1 MSKANDIAWSDFF
14 AKSDVLSQIECQGF
28 AYVKADDIKEFREPR
43 LMAKIDTLAMRPEPF
58 VQHSLSIL
66 PVQNG
71 LYLLFKDPENK
82 LFYSFPKIQDDL
94 KVEEH
99 RSQIDLQT
107 FDCFP
112 KSKIFSESQAIDY
125 AKLASLIN
133 RYIGSDDATL
143 CVRGRLYS
151 GDFNFL
157 LPDQAEPIQVSNVQ
171 IEVDAGFE
179 TPDSIVLIEAKI
191 GRRDDFNIRQL
202 FYPYLQWSKRSRKK
216 IRTVFL
222 TYSNGEYLFTE
233 FEMGRDLGEIELI
246 SNRAFVIDDLPVCN
260 IDLNELL
267 SKIAVEKEPDSI
279 PFPQADDL
287 NKIVDLVQLNDY
299 EIKTPHSISEF
310 FEFTE
315 RQSYY
320 YAGAAVYLGFIE
332 RAAQLLELTQYGKS
346 FAQIVSR
353 SQRTKVL
360 LEQMLKRPTL
370 RKSLELLMA
379 RGFDLKL
386 VDNREIADIIQT
398 ETNLTGTTPIRR
410 AATVKKWLKWMTLN
424 CSFKQIICV
433 SGVNGE
439 LQRE

>member
-1 MSKANDIAWSDFF
+1 MTKANDIAWSGFF
-14 AKSDVLSQIECQGF
+14 ASSNALSEIDVNGF
-28 AYVKADDIKEFREPR
+28 AYVKADDLKHFREPR
-43 LMAKIDTLAMRPEPF
+43 LMAKIDTLAMRPQPF
-58 VQHSLSIL
+58 VENNLSIL

-71 LYLLFKDPENK
+71 LYLLFKDDENK
-82 LFYSFPKIQDDL
+82 LFFSFPKLEDDL

-99 RSQIDLQT
+99 RSEIDLDT

-112 KSKIFSESQAIDY
+112 KSKVFSESQAIDY
-125 AKLASLIN
+125 AHLSSLIK
-133 RYIGSDDATL
+133 RYIDCDEANL

-151 GDFNFL
+151 GEFSFL

-179 TPDSIVLIEAKI
+179 TPESVVLIEAKI

-233 FEMGRDLGEIELI
+233 FKMGRDLGDIVLI
-246 SNRAFVIDDLPVCN
+246 SNRAFVINDLPVCV
-260 IDLNELL
+260 IDLEEIL
-267 SKIAVEKEPDSI
+267 SAIAVEPEPDSI

-287 NKIVDLVQLNDY
+287 NKIVDLVQLNNY
-299 EIKTPHSISEF
+299 EIKTPQTIFEF

-320 YAGAAVYLGFIE
+320 YAGAAVYLGFVE
-332 RAAQLLELTQYGKS
+332 RASQLLELTAAGKS

-360 LEQMLKRPTL
+360 LEQMLKRPAL
-370 RKSLELLMA
+370 RKSMELLMA
-379 RGFDLKL
+379 RGFDLKNI
-386 VDNREIADIIQT
+386 DNREIADIIQA
-398 ETNLTGTTPIRR
+398 ETKLTGTTPLRR

-424 CSFKQIICV
+424 CTFKQAVCLNKE
-433 SGVNGE
+433 G
-439 LQRE
+439 QRD

>member
-1 MSKANDIAWSDFF
+1 MSKANDVAWSEFF
-14 AKSDVLSQIECQGF
+14 AKSSALAEIEVNGF
-28 AYVKADDIKEFREPR
+28 AYVKADDLKEFREPR

-58 VQHSLSIL
+58 VTNNLSIL

-71 LYLLFKDPENK
+71 LYLLFKDEENK
-82 LFYSFPKIQDDL
+82 LFYSFPKLQDDL

-99 RSQIDLQT
+99 RSQIDLET

-112 KSKIFSESQAIDY
+112 KSKVFSESQAIDY
-125 AKLASLIN
+125 AHLAALIN
-133 RYIGSDDATL
+133 RYIGSEESHL

-157 LPDQAEPIQVSNVQ
+157 LPEEAEPVQVSNVQ

-233 FEMGRDLGEIELI
+233 FRMGKDLGDIELI
-246 SNRAFVIDDLPVCN
+246 SNRAFVIDDLPVCH
-260 IDLNELL
+260 IDLEEML
-267 SKIAVEKEPDSI
+267 SLVSVEPEPDSI

-287 NKIVDLVQLNDY
+287 NKIVDLVQLNEY
-299 EIKTPHSISEF
+299 EIKTPQSISEF

-320 YAGAAVYLGFIE
+320 YAGAAVYLGFVE
-332 RAAQLLELTQYGKS
+332 RADQLLELTVIGKS
-346 FAQIVSR
+346 FAHIVSR
-353 SQRTKVL
+353 SQRTKVI

-379 RGFDLKL
+379 KDFDLKRI
-386 VDNREIADIIQT
+386 DNREIADIIQA
-398 ETNLTGTTPIRR
+398 ETALTGTTPQRR
-410 AATVKKWLKWMTLN
+410 AATVKKWLMWMILN
-424 CSFKQIICV
+424 CRFKQRV
-433 SGVNGE
+433 FVNGDGVCE
-439 LQRE
+439 

>member
-1 MSKANDIAWSDFF
+1 MSKANDTAWSEFF
-14 AKSDVLSQIECQGF
+14 ANSSALSEIDVNGF
-28 AYVKADDIKEFREPR
+28 AYVKADDLKEYREPR

-58 VQHSLSIL
+58 VQNNLSIL

-71 LYLLFKDPENK
+71 LYLLFKDEENK
-82 LFYSFPKIQDDL
+82 LFFSFPKLEDDL

-99 RSQIDLQT
+99 RSEIDLDT

-112 KSKIFSESQAIDY
+112 KSKVFSESQAIDF
-125 AKLASLIN
+125 AHLASLIK
-133 RYIGSDDATL
+133 RYVDCDDANL

-151 GDFNFL
+151 GDFSFL
-157 LPDQAEPIQVSNVQ
+157 LPDHAEPIQVSNVQ

-202 FYPYLQWSKRSRKK
+202 FYPYLQWTKRSRKK

-233 FEMGRDLGEIELI
+233 FKMGRDLGEIELV

-260 IDLNELL
+260 IDLEEML
-267 SKIAVEKEPDSI
+267 AATEVEPEPDAI

-287 NKIVDLVQLNDY
+287 NKIVDLIQLNDY
-299 EIKTPHSISEF
+299 EIKTPQTILEF
-310 FEFTE
+310 FEFSE

-332 RAAQLLELTQYGKS
+332 RVSQLLELTATGKS

-360 LEQMLKRPTL
+360 LAQMLKRPAL

-379 RGFDLKL
+379 HDFDLKN
-386 VDNREIADIIQT
+386 VEIREIADIIQA
-398 ETNLTGTTPIRR
+398 ETKLTGTTPLRR
-410 AATVKKWLKWMTLN
+410 AATVKKWLAWMTVN
-424 CSFKQIICV
+424 CKFKHKV
-433 SGVNGE
+433 SVNIKGE
-439 LQRE
+439 E